1 MKEQEALVPLS
12 CGAQTKRPRGIRS
25 SDKKPQDKTSLGMF
39 CPWEVL
45 SLGTFYSRDVLSWD
59 VLSWDVFYVHLLCYS
74 ISHERETNSPSS
86 VVIDNKLM
94 SCYIE
99 RLKY

>member
-45 SLGTFYSRDVLSWD
+45 SLGSFVPWD
-59 VLSWDVFYVHLLCYS
+59 VLFQRRFVLGRFVLGRFLCASFMLQYFS
-74 ISHERETNSPSS
+74 
-86 VVIDNKLM
+86 
-94 SCYIE
+94 
-99 RLKY
+99 